1 MSKRPPALCTA
12 AGRSVAGGDGYK
24 GSLVVH
30 SGPPILLSPT
40 SKLRSAHHPL
50 IHQPRPLLHLQPQ
63 PQPRIHSHLLITM
76 TSMDT
81 IALSLF
87 QNIKE
92 GIETGRI
99 ANVDTV
105 QTEVEAAIA
114 ELDHT
119 QLLEGPT
126 NDLVG

>member
-1 MSKRPPALCTA
+1 
-12 AGRSVAGGDGYK
+12 
-24 GSLVVH
+24 
-30 SGPPILLSPT
+30 
-40 SKLRSAHHPL
+40 
-50 IHQPRPLLHLQPQ
+50 
-63 PQPRIHSHLLITM
+63 M